1 MKKLL
6 LVPMILGLTFGV
18 SSAVEATPT
27 CPPAIN
33 AADYTVDGTFD
44 VDAYLAALAAALAAC
59 DGDIPKTGNSD
70 SSQILTLA
78 LGLSSVGLILAVPTV
93 RRRLASKQI

>member
-6 LVPMILGLTFGV
+6 TVTMILGLAFGV

-59 DGDIPKTGNSD
+59 DGDIPQTGNSD

-78 LGLSSVGLILAVPTV
+78 LGLSSVGLIVAVPAI
-93 RRRLASKQI
+93 RRRRAA

>member
-6 LVPMILGLTFGV
+6 LIPMILGLSFGLSSV
-18 SSAVEATPT
+18 SQATPT
-27 CPPAIN
+27 CPPVIDAS
-33 AADYTVDGTFD
+33 DYILDGTFD

-78 LGLSSVGLILAVPTV
+78 LGLSSIGLIVAVPAI
-93 RRRLASKQI
+93 RRRRAA